1 MADPTPYR
9 YRYRY
14 LRRGPGGPLA
24 APAVPPCQT
33 AGMRR
38 LYPVPSALP
47 ASLPASGAGTNPAAP
62 GSRPP
67 QDGQAPPVGQ
77 GAQEPLDSLDGL
89 ADAYAYP
96 DRAAGP
102 WLRANMVASLDGA
115 AWHDGRSQGLS
126 SAADLRIFGT
136 LRALADVVVVGAGTV
151 RQEGYRPAKA
161 REAFAARRAAA
172 GQSPAAVIAVVSAR
186 LDLDFSLPLFTAP
199 LVPTIILTGATA
211 PPERVTAATK
221 AGAYVVTAGDGAG
234 ADPVRA
240 VRELAARGL
249 TRMLHEGGPRLL
261 AQFTAAGVVDEL
273 CLTIAPLLTA
283 GDAPRIMNG
292 PGVTVPERFS
302 PASIL
307 EEDGFLFTRYTRG

>member
-1 MADPTPYR
+1 
-9 YRYRY
+9 
-14 LRRGPGGPLA
+14 
-24 APAVPPCQT
+24 
-33 AGMRR
+33 MRR
-38 LYPVPSALP
+38 LYPVPSDLP
-47 ASLPASGAGTNPAAP
+47 APSAGASPGAP

-67 QDGQAPPVGQ
+67 QD
-77 GAQEPLDSLDGL
+77 PLDSLDGL

-115 AWHDGRSQGLS
+115 AWHEGKSEGLS
-126 SAADLRIFGT
+126 SPADLRIFGT

-161 REAFAARRAAA
+161 REAFAERRAAA
-172 GQSPAAVIAVVSAR
+172 GQSPAPAIAVLSAG

-199 LVPTIILTGATA
+199 LVPTIILTGASA
-211 PPERVTAATK
+211 PPERVTAATE
-221 AGAYVVTAGDGAG
+221 AGARVVTAGDGAG

-240 VRELAARGL
+240 VRELAALGL

-261 AQFTAAGVVDEL
+261 AQFAAAGVVDEL

-292 PGVTVPERFS
+292 PGIAVPEKFS
-302 PASIL
+302 PSLIL